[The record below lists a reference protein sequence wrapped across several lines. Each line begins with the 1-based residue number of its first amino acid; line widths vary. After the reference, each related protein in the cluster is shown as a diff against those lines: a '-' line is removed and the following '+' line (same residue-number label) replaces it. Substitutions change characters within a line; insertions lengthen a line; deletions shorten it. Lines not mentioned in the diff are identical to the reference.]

1 MCLSVHLPN
10 VIKYL
15 LFFFKPMLGAVQK
28 ESHLNFSLTLAD
40 EEIRYEREREKLD
53 ECNTASKWKSRIF
66 LIKNC
71 ILIQLYANKIL
82 IKISIQLAYY

>member
-40 EEIRYEREREKLD
+40 EEIRYERERSLMNVTQPVSGRVE
-53 ECNTASKWKSRIF
+53 F
-66 LIKNC
+66 F
-71 ILIQLYANKIL
+71 
-82 IKISIQLAYY
+82 

>member
-40 EEIRYEREREKLD
+40 EEIRYERERERSLMNVTQPVSGRV
-53 ECNTASKWKSRIF
+53 EF
-66 LIKNC
+66 F
-71 ILIQLYANKIL
+71 
-82 IKISIQLAYY
+82 